1 MGTTRNPHLHPP
13 SVGGGLSRR
22 DFVTSMAVLAAGGLS
37 RVSAQAP
44 KKPQIRIRSLNHIG
58 IRVSDMERS
67 VAFYQR
73 VFGMPVRYMEGAP
86 EGKVAILALSSGPEF
101 LALYPANGQKP
112 SIFRLGLGVPNFD
125 RKTLEPVLA
134 THGLKGEWRTRKTGS
149 GDAVELMV
157 KDPDGLEIALQD
169 PRYCAGAGAL
179 GSMCTAWT
187 MPPAGNP
194 PPLRLKTWN
203 HLSYNVSSEE
213 KALAL
218 YMGAMDLNIKT
229 VDYRQRQPIRLLG
242 ILETQQTIN
251 PAEKEGAGRGGP
263 LGGHFCFGVEGF
275 DYDKV
280 MKTLE
285 PHKVN
290 ARVAQS
296 GVRMGCCNSDVEYS
310 FKETTSVPDPDG
322 FGCQLTDVNFC
333 GGRGPLGQFCPA

>member
-1 MGTTRNPHLHPP
+1 MRKTRNWNVDQV
-13 SVGGGLSRR
+13 SAGGRLTRR
-22 DFVTSMAVLAAGGLS
+22 GFVMSLAALAAS
-37 RVSAQAP
+37 SQSALFAQAP
-44 KKPQIRIRSLNHIG
+44 KRPQIRVRSLNHIG

-86 EGKVAILALSSGPEF
+86 EGKVAILALASGPEF

-112 SIFRLGLGVPNFD
+112 SIFRMGLGVPNFD
-125 RKTLEPVLA
+125 RKTLEPLLA
-134 THGLKGEWRTRKTGS
+134 AHGVKGEWRTRKTSG

-179 GSMCTAWT
+179 GSTCTAWT
-187 MPPAGNP
+187 MPPKGNA
-194 PPLRLKTWN
+194 PPLKLKTWN

-218 YMGAMDLNIKT
+218 YMGVMDLNVKT

-251 PAEKEGAGRGGP
+251 PAEKSGAGQGGP

-290 ARVAQS
+290 ARVAQP
-296 GVRMGCCNSDVEYS
+296 GIRQGCCNSGVEYS

-322 FGCQLTDVNFC
+322 FGCQLTDATFC